1 MRNCLIMGFGRSGT
15 SLMGGILHQAGY
27 FMGEDLYHPRHSN
40 PKGFFEC
47 AFINGINERIL
58 QPYDYYFTKK
68 NYPDLGKPF
77 SPFCPGE
84 GHRWISYIESDTEVT
99 STDPLVLE
107 KIQQAVAIQGYAY
120 KDPRF
125 NYTLNVWLHYLQD
138 DVVLICMFR
147 NPADTI
153 MSVLNECASAQY
165 LSDFAINPQIAEQ
178 LWINSY
184 TQLLGK
190 MNQNS
195 SRQFIVIHYHQL
207 LTGSVLEKISDLI
220 QTKIDVRFADET
232 LNRTQSDFKVSNETK
247 VIYSELCTLAQFV
260 TDIY

>member
-1 MRNCLIMGFGRSGT
+1 
-15 SLMGGILHQAGY
+15 
-27 FMGEDLYHPRHSN
+27 
-40 PKGFFEC
+40 
-47 AFINGINERIL
+47 
-58 QPYDYYFTKK
+58 
-68 NYPDLGKPF
+68 
-77 SPFCPGE
+77 
-84 GHRWISYIESDTEVT
+84 VT

-125 NYTLNVWLHYLQD
+125 NYTLNVWLPYLQD